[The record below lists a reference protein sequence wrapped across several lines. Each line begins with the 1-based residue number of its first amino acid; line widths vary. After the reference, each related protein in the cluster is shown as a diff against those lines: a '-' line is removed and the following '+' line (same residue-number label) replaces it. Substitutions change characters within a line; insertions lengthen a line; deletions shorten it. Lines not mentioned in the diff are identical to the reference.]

1 MRLLSAPSRL
11 RTTQVFI
18 RRKWHWQVRVAFAY
32 RSVLGW
38 AGWCGVGV
46 AMLVRTKRH
55 RSPTTCV
62 LLISIFSRILCH
74 SLSMKPTRHVLS
86 DTCSVV
92 TSSHTSASQYTVEV
106 VEWSSRLKNSCSVR
120 KKWFSFVTQDITSHR
135 TYLSNDTKPILIKA
149 FNGFSR
155 VIKFNRYVVMLFLLM
170 LFWLAGVVWDR
181 WRQICQVEIY
191 INKHWCVNTDLPLL
205 DTFSDKW
212 RHTCYFGDVTMQYMC
227 FLLS

>member
-92 TSSHTSASQYTVEV
+92 TSSHTSASQVTVEV

-155 VIKFNRYVVMLFLLM
+155 VIKFNRCGHVVVVVLIGRCRLSSVTSNLSSGNIYQQTLM
-170 LFWLAGVVWDR
+170 CQHRLTTSWHFFWQVTSHLLFW
-181 WRQICQVEIY
+181 
-191 INKHWCVNTDLPLL
+191 
-205 DTFSDKW
+205 W
-212 RHTCYFGDVTMQYMC
+212 RHDAMC